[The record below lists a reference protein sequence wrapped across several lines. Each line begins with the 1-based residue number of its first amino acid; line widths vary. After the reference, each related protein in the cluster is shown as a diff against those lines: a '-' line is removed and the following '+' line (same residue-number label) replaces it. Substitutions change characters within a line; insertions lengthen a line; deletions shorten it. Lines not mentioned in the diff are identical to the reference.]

1 MGPPAAGGADSG
13 HPAKGSNVGD
23 RGYGRGSTGRMC
35 LNMDIPYWVDDQ
47 YWVDGQSEYAI
58 FGASDREL
66 TGQVGLRNHGDIS
79 G

>member
-1 MGPPAAGGADSG
+1 
-13 HPAKGSNVGD
+13 
-23 RGYGRGSTGRMC
+23 MC